1 MHHTRIGGNKT
12 SSNNRSRL
20 MLVSWVCHNGN
31 VKGSSFIHLS
41 PDLLPPLI
49 PLLLMLHVR
58 TGLPLLLSSRESAG
72 I

>member
-20 MLVSWVCHNGN
+20 MFVSWVCQNGN

-41 PDLLPPLI
+41 PDLLPLLI